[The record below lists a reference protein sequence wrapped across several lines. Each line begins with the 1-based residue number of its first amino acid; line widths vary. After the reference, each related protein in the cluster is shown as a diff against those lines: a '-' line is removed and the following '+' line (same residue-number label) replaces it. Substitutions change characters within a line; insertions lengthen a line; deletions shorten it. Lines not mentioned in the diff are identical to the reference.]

1 MAGDQPS
8 IAVADAGVIPVPP
21 IGATARTGVPIG
33 DAAIAAIIAI
43 VLIAVIVI
51 WEAAGDEK
59 WKTYEIAVE
68 VMEAR
73 ASMHRK
79 PAAAESSHPAPAESA
94 HMVRK
99 KRHSSTT
106 KPAMKTAATKAA
118 ARFRSGYT
126 Q

>member
-68 VMEAR
+68 VMETTIMEIVEVGVAP
-73 ASMHRK
+73 SHCTEF
-79 PAAAESSHPAPAESA
+79 AAQGQPSRI
-94 HMVRK
+94 V
-99 KRHSSTT
+99 
-106 KPAMKTAATKAA
+106 
-118 ARFRSGYT
+118 
-126 Q
+126 